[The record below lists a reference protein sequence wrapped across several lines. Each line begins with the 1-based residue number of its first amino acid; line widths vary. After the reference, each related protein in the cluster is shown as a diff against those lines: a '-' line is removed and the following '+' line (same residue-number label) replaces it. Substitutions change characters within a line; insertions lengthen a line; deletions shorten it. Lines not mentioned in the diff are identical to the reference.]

1 MRSCRPRSS
10 SDFWTSSP
18 SGGDR
23 RGRFLRDRNADDACL
38 QRRLRLDR
46 SIHSRSNT
54 CVLTEDLDGLAEPG
68 HHDLGWLAQRGHVPL
83 GYKGDAKKTAATFPV
98 VGGERFVLPGDRAQ
112 RLDDGSIHLLGR
124 DSVTINSGGEK
135 IFVEE
140 VEMAISSHPA
150 VADVLVAGRPSDT
163 WGEAVVAIVQ
173 LLPDHAAT
181 ADELIEHAAK
191 SVARYKLP
199 KSVIFTEAIQRSPV
213 GKADYRWARA
223 QAASL
228 GTG

>member
-1 MRSCRPRSS
+1 MIDGAGSS
-10 SDFWTSSP
+10 ETGTQMTHVSSAG
-18 SGGDR
+18 SVST
-23 RGRFLRDRNADDACL
+23 GRFTPG
-38 QRRLRLDR
+38 
-46 SIHSRSNT
+46 SNT